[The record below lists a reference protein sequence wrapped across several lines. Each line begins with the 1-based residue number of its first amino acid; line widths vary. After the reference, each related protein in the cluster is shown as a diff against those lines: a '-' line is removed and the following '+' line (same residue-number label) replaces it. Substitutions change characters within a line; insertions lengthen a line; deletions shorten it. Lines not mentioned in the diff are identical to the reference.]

1 MMAAELRLPRAKACQ
16 ACHRLAILTSMSDSS
31 AATLP
36 IIEKAY
42 GNYKQL
48 ALINAKLEKA
58 HRYGLGVS
66 TEQSVLSLLELLFMA
81 QHAPKAH
88 KGAYLLKAQAQLD
101 TLRLKLR
108 LYLELKL
115 ANETKL
121 FQMQADLQE
130 VGRMLGGSLKAN
142 S

>member
-1 MMAAELRLPRAKACQ
+1 
-16 ACHRLAILTSMSDSS
+16 MSDSS

-36 IIEKAY
+36 IIEKTY
-42 GNYKQL
+42 SVYKQL
-48 ALINAKLEKA
+48 VSINSKMEKA
-58 HRYGLGVS
+58 HRYGLGS
-66 TEQSVLSLLELLFMA
+66 SSEQSVLSLLELLFMA
-81 QHAPKAH
+81 QHAPKPH

-121 FQMQADLQE
+121 FQMQADVQE
-130 VGRMLGGSLKAN
+130 AGRMLGGWLK
-142 S
+142 SV